1 MLLSSQV
8 TSSFPTSLNSIA
20 VHTRIWSETKSR
32 SKKQALISLKFSF
45 VLINL
50 YFWLYINSIWLLL
63 LRSGDIETNP
73 GPIKSIKDIFLDC
86 ETYSD
91 NLKFLHLNVRSITR
105 KQLQLKSLMNDVGA
119 NCIYGLS
126 ETWLDTKIDTDLVN
140 PDKKNCL
147 VFRNDLVSSKGGG
160 VLLIVPRKLN
170 PKLRLDL
177 AFKSTL
183 FDTLWVEIT
192 CPKIKKVY
200 LINISYNPKK
210 LLYEEFLEQSAR
222 SIDRAITENKTI
234 IMMGDYNINYLENKE
249 KQNLETII
257 QPYDLNVTNKHQATR
272 IKDESN
278 SLIDYIIIDGNEPLL
293 YNEIFDSPIQTDH
306 FAQLIILATKLSK
319 NKVIKK
325 QIYDKTNYSP
335 IDFKHSIKQL
345 NWENFYCSTAPSEML
360 RTFEQNLEQ
369 QILLHAPIKTIFI
382 RNNKS
387 QFSLA
392 KRFISKNTR
401 NKNLLREQYLNSESF
416 HEFFKLKAEVCAGYE
431 KDFEK
436 FHNQL
441 IESSTSER
449 KKWNLI
455 NEVRNSVKTTTTVY
469 SLKTLSMKLLQKKLK

>member
-20 VHTRIWSETKSR
+20 VPTRIWSETKSR

-50 YFWLYINSIWLLL
+50 YFWLYINSIWLLI

-73 GPIKSIKDIFLDC
+73 GPIKSVKDIFLDC

-140 PDKKNCL
+140 TDKKNCL
-147 VFRNDLVSSKGGG
+147 VFRNDRVSSKGGG

-170 PKLRLDL
+170 QKLRVDL

-210 LLYEEFLEQSAR
+210 PLYEEFLEQSAR

-293 YNEIFDSPIQTDH
+293 YNKIFDSPIQTDH

-335 IDFKHSIKQL
+335 KGFKHSIKQL
-345 NWENFYCSTAPSEML
+345 NWENFYCSTVPSEML
-360 RTFEQNLEQ
+360 RTFEQNLEHKYSFMRQ
-369 QILLHAPIKTIFI
+369 SK
-382 RNNKS
+382 
-387 QFSLA
+387 QFL
-392 KRFISKNTR
+392 
-401 NKNLLREQYLNSESF
+401 
-416 HEFFKLKAEVCAGYE
+416 
-431 KDFEK
+431 
-436 FHNQL
+436 
-441 IESSTSER
+441 
-449 KKWNLI
+449 
-455 NEVRNSVKTTTTVY
+455 
-469 SLKTLSMKLLQKKLK
+469 